1 MGKGKIQSAWLIAVL
16 LLVASGC
23 GAEGGNGGGTG
34 CPPSGSGDLVI
45 NVTGLPQGVNAR
57 VTVNGPSGSWTLT
70 GSQTL
75 QGVPAGTYT
84 VTAEKVAQSDPLIRT
99 AYSPGLGGSPACV
112 RNGQATTVTV
122 SYAQIPSSNKLW
134 LGNDN
139 PPSGSSPLLGF
150 AASLLGSTATQ
161 SPSVS
166 AGTVRLLDL
175 TFDQDGNLWGI
186 GGTTADPTLV
196 RYPASSLGTSGSKTP
211 DRRINIAGI
220 TCLPGARRLAFD
232 ASGNLWVSVLCAN
245 KVVRVSAAQLGASGT
260 VTPAVEITGLNG
272 PEGLAFDAS
281 GNLWIANRGAQRVVR
296 FNANRL
302 SASTSGPD
310 LTIESQTPGPV
321 ISTLDARLLAFD
333 ASGNLWVAAFGANV
347 IYRLTP
353 TDQSGSGSKTLT
365 PSPQVS
371 IPVGALLEGMAFDEG
386 GGLWISY
393 SGGRF
398 ARLSPAQLATS
409 STPGSPTTPERII
422 TSASIGYVGGL
433 ALYPAPAGLPL
444 YHKLPH
450 VPYPREEV

>member
-1 MGKGKIQSAWLIAVL
+1 M
-16 LLVASGC
+16 
-23 GAEGGNGGGTG
+23 
-34 CPPSGSGDLVI
+34 
-45 NVTGLPQGVNAR
+45 
-57 VTVNGPSGSWTLT
+57 
-70 GSQTL
+70 
-75 QGVPAGTYT
+75 
-84 VTAEKVAQSDPLIRT
+84 
-99 AYSPGLGGSPACV
+99 
-112 RNGQATTVTV
+112 
-122 SYAQIPSSNKLW
+122 
-134 LGNDN
+134 
-139 PPSGSSPLLGF
+139 
-150 AASLLGSTATQ
+150 
-161 SPSVS
+161 S
-166 AGTVRLLDL
+166 AGTVNLRDL
-175 TFDQDGNLWGI
+175 TFDPDGNLWGI

-245 KVVRVSAAQLGASGT
+245 KVVRVGAAQLGASGT

-310 LTIESQTPGPV
+310 LTIESKTPSPV
-321 ISTLDARLLAFD
+321 VGTLDANLLAFD
-333 ASGNLWVAAFGANV
+333 ASGNLWVVAFEANV

-353 TDQSGSGSKTLT
+353 TDQSGSGSKILT

-371 IPVGALLEGMAFDEG
+371 IPVEALLEGMAFDEG

-393 SGGRF
+393 SAGKF

-409 STPGSPTTPERII
+409 STSGSPTTPERII
-422 TSASIGYVGGL
+422 TSASIGSAGGL

-444 YHKLPH
+444 YHKLP
-450 VPYPREEV
+450 

>member
-23 GAEGGNGGGTG
+23 GTGGGNGGGTG

-134 LGNDN
+134 LDNGN

-166 AGTVRLLDL
+166 AGTVNLRDL
-175 TFDQDGNLWGI
+175 TFDPDGNLWGI
-186 GGTTADPTLV
+186 GSTTADPTLV
-196 RYPASSLGTSGSKTP
+196 RYPASILGTSGNKTR
-211 DRRINIAGI
+211 DRSIDVSGI
-220 TCLPGARRLAFD
+220 TCIPGASRLAFD
-232 ASGNLWVSVLCAN
+232 SSGNLWVSVPCAN

-260 VTPAVEITGLNG
+260 VTPAVEITGLSA

-281 GNLWIANRGAQRVVR
+281 GNLWVANKGAKRVVK
-296 FNANRL
+296 FSAGRL
-302 SASTSGPD
+302 GASTSGPD
-310 LTIESQTPGPV
+310 LIIESKTPPPV
-321 ISTLDARLLAFD
+321 NTTLHADLLAFD
-333 ASGNLWVAAFGANV
+333 ASGNLWVGAFADNV

-353 TDQSGSGSKTLT
+353 SDQSGSGSETLT

-393 SGGRF
+393 SAGKF

-409 STPGSPTTPERII
+409 STSGSPTTPERII
-422 TSASIGYVGGL
+422 TSASIGSAGGL

-444 YHKLPH
+444 YHKLP
-450 VPYPREEV
+450 